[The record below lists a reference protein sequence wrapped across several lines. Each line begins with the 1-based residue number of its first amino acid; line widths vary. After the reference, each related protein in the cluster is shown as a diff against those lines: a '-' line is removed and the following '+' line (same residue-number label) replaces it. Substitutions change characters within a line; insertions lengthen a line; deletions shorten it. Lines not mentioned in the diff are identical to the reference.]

1 MSATRPTAAGA
12 TRTCPHC
19 KATILDSA
27 AVCPGCRHHLRF
39 IPAGEP
45 AATPAVSA
53 FRIEGVIAN
62 PEATGQWEFSVVVA
76 VRNERG
82 VELAR
87 HVVHVG
93 ALAPGAQRTCEVS
106 VDVFKPAGA
115 GGAPARRA
123 N

>member
-1 MSATRPTAAGA
+1 MSAIRSSAPGA

-27 AVCPGCRHHLRF
+27 SVCPGCRHHLRF
-39 IPAGEP
+39 IAAGET
-45 AATPAVSA
+45 AAAPAVTA
-53 FRIEGVIAN
+53 FRIEGVVTN
-62 PEATGQWEFSVVVA
+62 SEATEHWEFSIVVA

-82 VELAR
+82 AEVAR

-93 ALAPGAQRTCEVS
+93 ALTPGAQRTCEVS
-106 VDVFKPAGA
+106 IDVFKPGSP
-115 GGAPARRA
+115 GGPTRRA

>member
-1 MSATRPTAAGA
+1 MSASRPTAPGA

-45 AATPAVSA
+45 AAAPAVSA

-62 PEATGQWEFSVVVA
+62 PDANNHWEFSVVVA

-82 VELAR
+82 VEIAR

-106 VDVFKPAGA
+106 VDVFKPAVPGA
-115 GGAPARRA
+115 GPARRT